1 VKYLK
6 TYRLFEGSDPHMG
19 SYYLGNSEIYQ
30 DIQDMLL
37 ELEDIGLICNTITG
51 HNRIEIR
58 ISNGS
63 PSGFYTFGFYRIQD
77 VYLRM
82 VRYLGGWQPRL
93 IKVIDGSSRLKSL
106 DELSFDNIKNMVDTD
121 KKDISGGELSNEF
134 RIIFTKL

>member
-1 VKYLK
+1 MKHLK
-6 TYRLFEGSDPHMG
+6 EYKLFESRERIVQYPTI
-19 SYYLGNSEIYQ
+19 NKVE
-30 DIQDMLL
+30 DIKDMLL
-37 ELEDIGLICNTITG
+37 ELEDIGLICNTIID

-82 VRYLGGWQPRL
+82 VRYLNDWQPRL
-93 IKVIDGSSRLKSL
+93 IKLIDGGTRLQAL
-106 DELSFDNIKNMVDTD
+106 DKLSFDNIKNMVDTD
-121 KKDISGGELSNEF
+121 IKDISKGEHSNEF

>member
-1 VKYLK
+1 MKHLK
-6 TYRLFEGSDPHMG
+6 SYKIFESNLFQI
-19 SYYLGNSEIYQ
+19 SE
-30 DIQDMLL
+30 DIKDMLL
-37 ELEDIGLICNTITG
+37 DLEDIGLICNTITG

-82 VRYLGGWQPRL
+82 VRYLGDGWQPRL

-106 DELSFDNIKNMVDTD
+106 DELSYNDIKSMVDTD
-121 KKDISGGELSNEF
+121 IKDISKGEHSNEF